1 MNKIIFNILK
11 KNNIDIAEDLYH
23 YGWSIFVHY
32 LFYLIITLSIAVYYH
47 CVFQTIIFLFLYI
60 PLRKYIGGFHFSNN
74 IVCILI
80 STTVSII
87 PVLLSRYYNINIWII
102 ILTSIILIIETIL
115 IAPIDHPNKRLNDKQ
130 LKLYKKTSLF
140 IEIIYIGVIG
150 LAKIYTFSTILNFI
164 FLLISFL
171 YVALV
176 SLILKEY
183 FNIYINLLQYY

>member
-150 LAKIYTFSTILNFI
+150 LAKIYRFSTILNFI
-164 FLLISFL
+164 FFANIISIC
-171 YVALV
+171 
-176 SLILKEY
+176 SLSISYIKRIL
-183 FNIYINLLQYY
+183 

>member
-1 MNKIIFNILK
+1 MPRII
-11 KNNIDIAEDLYH
+11 H

-74 IVCILI
+74 VVCILI

-115 IAPIDHPNKRLNDKQ
+115 IAPIDHPNKQLNDKQ

-164 FLLISFL
+164 FFVNIISIC
-171 YVALV
+171 
-176 SLILKEY
+176 SLSISYIKRIL
-183 FNIYINLLQYY
+183 